1 MKVGNVIHRL
11 SREREDEE
19 VVLVFDNDRSKY
31 YIIEELPF
39 LHAGPQEFNLKH
51 GGTHV
56 KSVVAIRIKEYVPPK
71 KNPPPDHKPDEGSQ
85 FNSKS

>member
-11 SREREDEE
+11 AREREDEE

-71 KNPPPDHKPDEGSQ
+71 KNPPPDHKPDEGL
-85 FNSKS
+85 